1 MDEKELKELLLEK
14 LHIELHLFK
23 DSMLCKTK
31 AEIYESSY
39 KIEVF
44 VNVYEIL
51 MEEVGSLDIGTVRGL
66 LCQDTNILESLY
78 REWLTRDDGGFDELK
93 EYVGDGLGVIA
104 LAGSRKEAENGA
116 EPDQAA

>member
-1 MDEKELKELLLEK
+1 MGEKELKELLLEK

-23 DSMLCKTK
+23 DSMLQRPK
-31 AEIYESSY
+31 EDIYESSF

-51 MEEVGSLDIGTVRGL
+51 MEEVGNLDIGTVRGL

-78 REWLTRDDGGFDELK
+78 QEWLTRDDGGFDELK
-93 EYVGDGLGVIA
+93 AYVGDGIVAIA
-104 LAGSRKEAENGA
+104 LAGSRKETENGA
-116 EPDQAA
+116 EPNQAA